1 MGVFRFISNDEK
13 DKVINELRKNYP
25 NVSYYLNFNGPLQ
38 LLVAAILSA
47 QTRDTVVNN
56 VTPELFKAYKNA
68 KDFAEA
74 KKSELL
80 KLISRV
86 SFADKKADNI
96 ISACRIIEEEYS
108 GKVPA
113 NMDELLK
120 LPGVGRKTAN
130 TILINAFGIVEGI
143 PVDTWV
149 LKLAYRIGFSK
160 STKPEE
166 VEQDLMKQVPKQ
178 YWKDFSYVLKEHG
191 HKICKSQ
198 LPLCSECFIK
208 EICPKNGV
216 EKKG

>member
-113 NMDELLK
+113 SMDELLK

>member
-1 MGVFRFISNDEK
+1 MGVFRYISNDEK

-96 ISACRIIEEEYS
+96 ISACRIIEEEYG